1 MMQLEVVWI
10 LIKTG
15 LRMSAEHVP
24 GLPARVDIYDTTLR
38 DGSQQ
43 EGLSLSVD
51 DKLRVALQLDSL
63 GVAYIEGGW
72 PGANPKDEEFFRR
85 AQNELKLTTAKLV
98 AFGSTR
104 RATTRADEDP
114 TLRALVEAKT
124 SGVCIV
130 GKAWDYH
137 VERALRTT
145 LDEGVRMVAD
155 SVRFLHSQGIDVFL
169 DAEHFFD
176 GYKSNRA
183 FTLDILKAAQDSGA
197 KTLVLC
203 DTNGGT
209 LPHEV
214 EEIIGAI
221 SSSFSTQIGVHF
233 HNDSGCAVANALAA
247 VKMGATHV
255 QGCIN
260 GYGERTGNS
269 DLSVT
274 IPNLSLKMGVETV
287 PTERIEL
294 LSSVSRH
301 VAEIVNINLDPQK
314 PYVGTSA
321 FTHKAGLHVSAISRR
336 KDAYEHVSPE
346 LVGNGSRFVVSEMS
360 GKSTVAIKAAE
371 LGLDLDSEEMAQV
384 LEHLKELEHKGYHF
398 EAADGS
404 LEIVMRE
411 ASGWKQEFFKLE
423 SFRVIT
429 DHREGIGAVTEA
441 TVKVIVEGS
450 RMIATAEGNGP
461 VNALDS
467 ALRKALAP
475 YFKELAKVH
484 LTDFRVRVLDS
495 ALGSGA
501 VVRVLLDSSDGNETW
516 STMGVSENIIDASWQ
531 ALIDSIVVGLIK
543 VAAGTPN
550 QAVGGRL

>member
-1 MMQLEVVWI
+1 
-10 LIKTG
+10 
-15 LRMSAEHVP
+15 MSAEHVP
-24 GLPARVDIYDTTLR
+24 GLPPRVDIYDTTLR

-51 DKLRVALQLDSL
+51 DKLRVARQLDSL

-72 PGANPKDEEFFRR
+72 PGSNPKDEEFFRR
-85 AQNELKLTTAKLV
+85 AQAELKLSAAKLV

-114 TLRALVEAKT
+114 TLRSLVEANT
-124 SGVCIV
+124 ADVCIV

-137 VERALRTT
+137 VEKALRTT
-145 LDEGVRMVAD
+145 LDEGLRMVAD
-155 SVRFLHSQGIDVFL
+155 SVAFLRSQHINVFL

-176 GYKSNRA
+176 GYKANPR
-183 FTLDILKAAQDSGA
+183 FTLDILKAAEDSGA
-197 KTLVLC
+197 RTLVLC

-214 EEIIGAI
+214 EEILGSI
-221 SSSFSTQIGVHF
+221 SSHFTAELGVHF
-233 HNDSGCAVANALAA
+233 HNDSGCAVANALTA
-247 VKMGATHV
+247 VRMGSTHV

-260 GYGERTGNS
+260 GYGERTGNA
-269 DLSVT
+269 DLSVA
-274 IPNLSLKMGVETV
+274 IPNISLKMGVETV
-287 PTERIEL
+287 PRDRIEL
-294 LSSVSRH
+294 ISAVSRH
-301 VAEIVNINLDPQK
+301 VAEIVNVNLDPQK

-321 FTHKAGLHVSAISRR
+321 FAHKAGLHVSAITRR

-346 LVGNGSRFVVSEMS
+346 LVGNGSRFIVSEMS
-360 GKSTVAIKAAE
+360 GKSTLAIKAAE
-371 LGLDLDSEEMAQV
+371 LGLDLNSDELSGV
-384 LEHLKELEHKGYHF
+384 LEHLKDLEHKGYHF

-404 LEIVMRE
+404 LELLMRK
-411 ASGWKQEFFKLE
+411 ATGWEQHFFELE
-423 SFRVIT
+423 SFRVIN
-429 DHREGIGAVTEA
+429 DHREDAGIVTEA
-441 TVKVIVEGS
+441 TVKVLVGGS

-467 ALRKALAP
+467 ALRKALSP
-475 YFKELAKVH
+475 YFNELSRVH

-531 ALIDSIVVGLIK
+531 ALVDSIVMGLIK
-543 VAAGTPN
+543 VATHPP
-550 QAVGGRL
+550 V

>member
-1 MMQLEVVWI
+1 MPI
-10 LIKTG
+10 RTG
-15 LRMSAEHVP
+15 YHMSAEHVP
-24 GLPARVDIYDTTLR
+24 GLPDRVDIYDTTLR

-51 DKLRVALQLDSL
+51 DKLRVARQLDSL
-63 GVAYIEGGW
+63 GVSYIEGGW
-72 PGANPKDEEFFRR
+72 PGANPKDEEFFKR
-85 AQNELKLTTAKLV
+85 AQTELKLSTAKLV

-104 RATTRADEDP
+104 RATTRADQDP
-114 TLRALVEAKT
+114 TLRSLVEANT
-124 SGVCIV
+124 ADVCIV

-137 VERALRTT
+137 VEKALRTT

-155 SVRFLHSQGIDVFL
+155 SVSFLRKQGINVFL

-176 GYKSNRA
+176 GYKSNAR
-183 FTLDILKAAQDSGA
+183 FTLDILKAAEDSGA
-197 KTLVLC
+197 RTLVLC

-214 EEIIGAI
+214 EEILGSIG
-221 SSSFSTQIGVHF
+221 SLYSTEIGVHF

-247 VKMGATHV
+247 VRMGATHV

-260 GYGERTGNS
+260 GYGERTGNA

-274 IPNLSLKMGVETV
+274 IPNLSLKMGIESV
-287 PTERIEL
+287 PRDRIEL
-294 LSSVSRH
+294 ISAVSRH

-314 PYVGTSA
+314 PYVGMSA
-321 FTHKAGLHVSAISRR
+321 FAHKAGLHVSAITRR

-346 LVGNGSRFVVSEMS
+346 LVGNGSRFIVSEMS
-360 GKSTVAIKAAE
+360 GKSTLAIKAAE
-371 LGLDLDSEEMAQV
+371 LGLDLNSDELSGV
-384 LEHLKELEHKGYHF
+384 LEHLKDLEHKGYHF

-404 LEIVMRE
+404 LELLMRR
-411 ASGWKQEFFKLE
+411 ASGWTQQFFALE

-429 DHREGIGAVTEA
+429 DHREDVGVVTEA
-441 TVKVIVEGS
+441 TVKVLVGGS

-467 ALRKALAP
+467 ALRKALSP
-475 YFKELAKVH
+475 YFEKLSRVH

-501 VVRVLLDSSDGNETW
+501 VVRVLLDSSDGSDTW

-531 ALIDSIVVGLIK
+531 ALEDSIVMGLIK
-543 VAAGTPN
+543 VAEKPSI
-550 QAVGGRL
+550 

>member
-1 MMQLEVVWI
+1 
-10 LIKTG
+10 
-15 LRMSAEHVP
+15 MSAEHVP
-24 GLPARVDIYDTTLR
+24 GLPEKVDIYDTTLR

-51 DKLRVALQLDSL
+51 DKLRVARQLDSL

-85 AQNELKLTTAKLV
+85 AQSELQLTTAKLV

-104 RATTRADEDP
+104 RATTRADQDP
-114 TLRALVEAKT
+114 TLRSLVEANT
-124 SGVCIV
+124 SAACIV

-137 VERALRTT
+137 VEKALRTT

-155 SVRFLHSQGIDVFL
+155 SVAFLRNQGIDVFL

-176 GYKSNRA
+176 GYKSNRE
-183 FTLDILKAAQDSGA
+183 FTLEILKAAQDSGA

-214 EEIIGAI
+214 EEILEAI
-221 SSSFSTQIGVHF
+221 SPRFTTEIGVHF
-233 HNDSGCAVANALAA
+233 HNDSGCAIANALAA
-247 VKMGATHV
+247 VRMGVTHV
-255 QGCIN
+255 QGCVN
-260 GYGERTGNS
+260 GYGERTGNA

-287 PTERIEL
+287 PRDRIEL
-294 LSSVSRH
+294 ISSVSRH

-321 FTHKAGLHVSAISRR
+321 FAHKAGLHVSAITRR

-346 LVGNGSRFVVSEMS
+346 FVGNGSRFIVSEMS
-360 GKSTVAIKAAE
+360 GKSTLAIKAAE
-371 LGLDLDSEEMAQV
+371 LGLDLNSEELSDV
-384 LEHLKELEHKGYHF
+384 LEHLKDLEHKGYHF

-404 LEIVMRE
+404 LELLMRK
-411 ASGWKQEFFKLE
+411 ASGWSQDYFTLE

-429 DHREGIGAVTEA
+429 DHREDVGAVTEA
-441 TVKVIVEGS
+441 TVKVVVDGS

-475 YFKELAKVH
+475 YFEKLSKVH
-484 LTDFRVRVLDS
+484 LTDFRVRVIDS

-531 ALIDSIVVGLIK
+531 ALIDSIVMGLIK
-543 VAAGTPN
+543 VAETPSI
-550 QAVGGRL
+550 

>member
-1 MMQLEVVWI
+1 MPI
-10 LIKTG
+10 RTG
-15 LRMSAEHVP
+15 YHMSAEHVP
-24 GLPARVDIYDTTLR
+24 GLPDRVDIYDTTLR

-51 DKLRVALQLDSL
+51 DKLRVARQLDSL
-63 GVAYIEGGW
+63 GVSYIEGGW
-72 PGANPKDEEFFRR
+72 PGANPKDEEFFKR
-85 AQNELKLTTAKLV
+85 AQTELKLSTAKLV

-104 RATTRADEDP
+104 RATTRADQDP
-114 TLRALVEAKT
+114 TLRSLVEANT
-124 SGVCIV
+124 ADVCIV

-137 VERALRTT
+137 VEKALRTT

-155 SVRFLHSQGIDVFL
+155 SVSFLRKQGINVFL

-176 GYKSNRA
+176 GYKSNAR
-183 FTLDILKAAQDSGA
+183 FTLDILKAAEDSGA
-197 KTLVLC
+197 RTLVLC

-214 EEIIGAI
+214 EEILGSIG
-221 SSSFSTQIGVHF
+221 SLYSTEIGVHF

-247 VKMGATHV
+247 VRMGATHV

-260 GYGERTGNS
+260 GYGERTGNA

-274 IPNLSLKMGVETV
+274 IPNLSLKMGIESV
-287 PTERIEL
+287 PRDRIEL
-294 LSSVSRH
+294 ISAVSRH

-314 PYVGTSA
+314 PYVGMSA
-321 FTHKAGLHVSAISRR
+321 FAHKAGLHVSAITRR

-346 LVGNGSRFVVSEMS
+346 LVGNGSRFIVSEMS
-360 GKSTVAIKAAE
+360 GKSTLAIKAAE
-371 LGLDLDSEEMAQV
+371 LGLDLNSDELSGV
-384 LEHLKELEHKGYHF
+384 LEHLKDLEHKGYHF

-404 LEIVMRE
+404 LELLMRR
-411 ASGWKQEFFKLE
+411 ASGWTQQFFALE

-429 DHREGIGAVTEA
+429 DHREDVGVVTEA
-441 TVKVIVEGS
+441 TVKVLVGGS

-467 ALRKALAP
+467 ALRKALSP
-475 YFKELAKVH
+475 YFEKLSRVH

-501 VVRVLLDSSDGNETW
+501 VVRVLLDSSDGSDTW

-531 ALIDSIVVGLIK
+531 ALEDSIVMGLIK
-543 VAAGTPN
+543 VEEKPSI
-550 QAVGGRL
+550 

>member
-1 MMQLEVVWI
+1 M
-10 LIKTG
+10 
-15 LRMSAEHVP
+15 
-24 GLPARVDIYDTTLR
+24 
-38 DGSQQ
+38 
-43 EGLSLSVD
+43 
-51 DKLRVALQLDSL
+51 
-63 GVAYIEGGW
+63 
-72 PGANPKDEEFFRR
+72 
-85 AQNELKLTTAKLV
+85 

-104 RATTRADEDP
+104 RATTRADQDP
-114 TLRALVEAKT
+114 TLRSLVEANT
-124 SGVCIV
+124 SAVCIV

-137 VERALRTT
+137 VEKALRTT
-145 LDEGVRMVAD
+145 LGEGVRMVAD
-155 SVRFLHSQGIDVFL
+155 SVEFLRNQGIDVFL

-176 GYKSNRA
+176 GYKSNQE
-183 FTLDILKAAQDSGA
+183 FTLEILKAAQDSGA

-214 EEIIGAI
+214 EEILGAI
-221 SSSFSTQIGVHF
+221 SPRFTTEIGVHF
-233 HNDSGCAVANALAA
+233 HNDSGCAIANALTA
-247 VKMGATHV
+247 VRMGATHV
-255 QGCIN
+255 QGCVN
-260 GYGERTGNS
+260 GYGERTGNA

-287 PTERIEL
+287 PRDRIEL
-294 LSSVSRH
+294 ISAVSRH

-321 FTHKAGLHVSAISRR
+321 FAHKAGLHVSAITRR

-346 LVGNGSRFVVSEMS
+346 LVGNGSRFIVSEMS
-360 GKSTVAIKAAE
+360 GKSTLAIKAAE
-371 LGLDLDSEEMAQV
+371 LGLDLNSEELSDV
-384 LEHLKELEHKGYHF
+384 LEHLKDLEHKGYHF

-404 LEIVMRE
+404 LELLMRK
-411 ASGWKQEFFKLE
+411 ASGWNQDYFTLE

-429 DHREGIGAVTEA
+429 DHREDVGAVTEA
-441 TVKVIVEGS
+441 TVKVVVGGS

-475 YFKELAKVH
+475 YFEKLSKVH
-484 LTDFRVRVLDS
+484 LTDFRVRVIDS

-531 ALIDSIVVGLIK
+531 ALIDSIVMGLIK
-543 VAAGTPN
+543 VAGSPSI
-550 QAVGGRL
+550 

>member
-1 MMQLEVVWI
+1 MR
-10 LIKTG
+10 IKTG
-15 LRMSAEHVP
+15 IPMSAEHVP
-24 GLPARVDIYDTTLR
+24 GLPKRVDIYDTTLR

-43 EGLSLSVD
+43 EGLSLSVE
-51 DKLRVALQLDSL
+51 DKLKVARQLDSL

-72 PGANPKDEEFFRR
+72 PGANPKDEEFFKR
-85 AQNELKLTTAKLV
+85 APNELKLTTAKLV

-104 RATTRADEDP
+104 RATTRADQDP
-114 TLRALVEAKT
+114 TLRSLVEANT
-124 SGVCIV
+124 LSVCIV

-137 VERALRTT
+137 VEKALRTT

-155 SVRFLHSQGIDVFL
+155 SVVFLRGQGIDVFL

-176 GYKSNRA
+176 GYKSNA
-183 FTLDILKAAQDSGA
+183 KFTLEILKAAQDSGA
-197 KTLVLC
+197 RTLVLC

-214 EEIIGAI
+214 EEILGTIGPLYSAE
-221 SSSFSTQIGVHF
+221 IGVHF

-247 VKMGATHV
+247 VRMGATHV

-260 GYGERTGNS
+260 GYGERTGNA

-274 IPNLSLKMGVETV
+274 IPNLSLKMSVESV
-287 PTERIEL
+287 PRERIEL
-294 LSSVSRH
+294 ISAVSRH

-321 FTHKAGLHVSAISRR
+321 FAHKAGLHVSAITRR
-336 KDAYEHVSPE
+336 RDAYEHISPE

-360 GKSTVAIKAAE
+360 GKSTLAIKAAE
-371 LGLDLDSEEMAQV
+371 LGLELNSDELAGV
-384 LEHLKELEHKGYHF
+384 VEHLKELEHKGYHF

-404 LEIVMRE
+404 LELLMRE
-411 ASGWKQEFFKLE
+411 ASGWKQHFFTLE

-429 DHREGIGAVTEA
+429 DHREDIGVVTEA

-467 ALRKALAP
+467 ALRKALSP
-475 YFKELAKVH
+475 YFEKLSKVH

-501 VVRVLLDSSDGNETW
+501 VVRVLLDSSDGNDTW

-531 ALIDSIVVGLIK
+531 ALVDSIVMGLIK
-543 VAAGTPN
+543 VAEKPSI
-550 QAVGGRL
+550 